1 MAAATLHWEI
11 SCYNMNAFCLELA
24 SQLKAFGRMTLDS
37 CLGSFNGEYRSAFQA
52 FELQHNWFLPYRE
65 VLQREKALKHQVRSV
80 DQNSSAVQECFE
92 CVVWVVPHNSTNSID
107 GATDELP
114 QRQWALLSVWTRT
127 QNFVFLL
134 QTCHGCILL
143 DERRCQFVSILRI
156 QPAAAQSLVS

>member
-24 SQLKAFGRMTLDS
+24 SQLKAFGRMTPD
-37 CLGSFNGEYRSAFQA
+37 GEYRSAFQA
-52 FELQHNWFLPYRE
+52 FELQHNWFVPYRE

-114 QRQWALLSVWTRT
+114 QRQ
-127 QNFVFLL
+127 
-134 QTCHGCILL
+134 
-143 DERRCQFVSILRI
+143 
-156 QPAAAQSLVS
+156 